1 MPKRANGALLVVL
14 SAALIGAAPS
24 HAPNPAPTTL
34 LREAIEAPKRLSYV
48 GEIQVLRFGSQ
59 KSAASVYRI
68 EHRSPDLTRR
78 WYLAPQS
85 YYGDSVI
92 SRGETTYSIDVKRN
106 RVVVA
111 QDDAIDDQ
119 VAEDDNFAVLN
130 SNYNAS
136 FAPDDNVEGRRVHV
150 ILLTNKYTGQITMRI
165 KTDAQTNLV
174 LEKEI
179 YAANGALSMQERF
192 EQIRYANAIPTA
204 IFDVPKGMQR
214 VDGPSRG
221 LPSSDLQHVMAA
233 AGFPAHGPKYL
244 PEGFIPVEG
253 DVIDIKGVRT
263 LHLLYSDGVRTVS
276 LFQHQGTADVGF
288 ENFHAT
294 STKVEDHDARYTE
307 DGATM
312 LLAWSESGLHFTLV
326 GELSLAELEKI
337 AASVVP

>member
-1 MPKRANGALLVVL
+1 MPKRANGAALVL
-14 SAALIGAAPS
+14 AAALIGAAPV
-24 HAPNPAPTTL
+24 HAPAVPPTVL
-34 LREAIEAPKRLSYV
+34 LHEAIAAPKNLSYV

-59 KSAASVYRI
+59 KTAADVYRI
-68 EHRSPDLTRR
+68 EHRAPDLTRR
-78 WYLAPQS
+78 WFLAPQS

-106 RVVVA
+106 KVVVA

-130 SNYNAS
+130 ANYNAS
-136 FAPDDNVEGRRVHV
+136 FAPDDFVEGRRVHV
-150 ILLTNKYTGQITMRI
+150 ILLTNKYTGQMTMRI
-165 KTDAQTNLV
+165 KTDAKTNLV

-179 YAANGALSMQERF
+179 YAANGALSTQERF
-192 EQIRYANAIPTA
+192 EQIRYVQQIPSG
-204 IFDVPKGMQR
+204 IFDVPKGMQH

-221 LPSSDLQHVMAA
+221 LPSSDLQHVIAA
-233 AGFPAHGPKYL
+233 AGFKAQGPKYL
-244 PEGFIPVEG
+244 PEGFTPVEG

-263 LHLLYSDGVRTVS
+263 LHLLYSDGIRTVS
-276 LFQHQGTADVGF
+276 LFQNQGSSDIGF
-288 ENFHAT
+288 ENFKAT
-294 STKVEDHDARYTE
+294 DTKVEKHEAKYTE
-307 DGATM
+307 DGSTL

>member
-1 MPKRANGALLVVL
+1 MPKRANRALVFLAA
-14 SAALIGAAPS
+14 AALIGVAPS
-24 HAPNPAPTTL
+24 HAPNQSPTEL
-34 LREAIEAPKRLSYV
+34 LRQAIDAPKHLSYV

-59 KSAASVYRI
+59 KTAAAVYRI
-68 EHRSPDLTRR
+68 EHRAPDLTRR

-92 SRGETTYSIDVKRN
+92 SRGETTYSIDVKGN

-130 SNYNAS
+130 ANYTAN

-150 ILLTNKYTGQITMRI
+150 VQLTNKYTGQMTMRI

-179 YAANGALSMQERF
+179 FAANGALSTQERF
-192 EQIRYANAIPTA
+192 EQIRYADRIPA
-204 IFDVPKGMQR
+204 GVFDLPNGMKR

-221 LPSSDLQHVMAA
+221 LPSSDLQHVVAA

-244 PEGFIPVEG
+244 PEGFTPVEG

-276 LFQHQGTADVGF
+276 LFQNQGSADIGF

-294 STKVEDHDARYTE
+294 STKVQDHDAKYTE
-307 DGATM
+307 DGSTM

-326 GELSLAELEKI
+326 GELSLSELEKI

>member
-1 MPKRANGALLVVL
+1 MQKCASGALVPLA
-14 SAALIGAAPS
+14 AALIAAAPV
-24 HAPNPAPTTL
+24 HAPSASATVL
-34 LREAIEAPKRLSYV
+34 LRAAIEAPKTLSYV
-48 GEIQVLRFGSQ
+48 GEVQVLRFGTQ
-59 KSAASVYRI
+59 KTAAAVYRI
-68 EHRSPDLTRR
+68 EHRAPDLTRR

-106 RVVVA
+106 KVVVA

-130 SNYNAS
+130 SNYNAT
-136 FAPDDNVEGRRVHV
+136 FAPDDTVEGRRVHV
-150 ILLTNKYTGQITMRI
+150 VLLTNKYTGQITMRI

-179 YAANGALSMQERF
+179 YAANGALSTQERF
-192 EQIRYANAIPTA
+192 ENIRYVQQIPSGM
-204 IFDVPKGMQR
+204 FEVPKGMQH

-221 LPSSDLQHVMAA
+221 LPSSDLEHVIAA
-233 AGFPAHGPKYL
+233 AGFSAHGPKYL
-244 PEGFIPVEG
+244 PEGFTPVEG

-276 LFQHQGTADVGF
+276 LFQNQGAADIGF
-288 ENFHAT
+288 ENFRAT
-294 STKVEDHDARYTE
+294 NTKVEDRDAKYTE
-307 DGATM
+307 DGSTT

-326 GELSLAELEKI
+326 GELSLPELEKI